1 MTDQRDSGRDSG
13 QDDGD
18 GPQSSILN
26 VEAEAASV
34 IGLGGPD
41 GDDDDGM
48 PEHEKDP
55 DDTVGGGVMSEG
67 GTAVDRGTGTLGG
80 EAQGDRG
87 QGDQGQ
93 GDRGQGD

>member
-1 MTDQRDSGRDSG
+1 MTDQLDPGRDSG

-18 GPQSSILN
+18 QPQGSILN

-41 GDDDDGM
+41 RDDDDDM
-48 PEHEKDP
+48 PEHEEDR

-67 GTAVDRGTGTLGG
+67 GTAIDRGTGTLGG
-80 EAQGDRG
+80 EAQG
-87 QGDQGQ
+87 GDAE
-93 GDRGQGD
+93 DE